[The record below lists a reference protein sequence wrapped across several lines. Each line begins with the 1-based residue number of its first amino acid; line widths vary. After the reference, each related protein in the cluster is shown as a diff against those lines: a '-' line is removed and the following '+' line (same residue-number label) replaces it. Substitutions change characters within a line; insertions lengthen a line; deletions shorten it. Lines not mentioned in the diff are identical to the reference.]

1 MMSKIVRT
9 QANFLYVF
17 IMIFGFYIVAHG
29 HLTPGGGFQGGAV
42 IATGVALIV
51 VSYNYDNVKK
61 WIKKTHLTGA
71 EAIGLLAFII
81 TAFMGIGTSFFY
93 NWLANTGFIFG
104 DRVPYG
110 PNPGYLNTAGTLPLM
125 NLAVGIE
132 VLGGLSVIVMYYLH
146 YLKEVD
152 RNAV

>member
-9 QANFLYVF
+9 QANFLYPL
-17 IMIFGFYIVAHG
+17 IMIFGFYIIAHG

-42 IATGVALIV
+42 IATGVALIAV
-51 VSYNYDNVKK
+51 AYSYKNVKA

-81 TAFMGIGTSFFY
+81 TALMGIGTSFFY
-93 NWLANTGFIFG
+93 NWLANSGLIFG
-104 DRVPYG
+104 ERVTYG
-110 PNPGYLNTAGTLPLM
+110 VNPGYLNTAGTLPIM

-132 VLGGLSVIVMYYLH
+132 VLGGLGVIIIYYLH
-146 YLKEVD
+146 YLKEVSKD
-152 RNAV
+152 AV

>member
-42 IATGVALIV
+42 IATGIALIV
-51 VSYNYDNVKK
+51 VSYNYNQIKK
-61 WIKKTHLTGA
+61 WIKKTHLTAA

-93 NWLANTGFIFG
+93 NWLANTGFLFG
-104 DRVPYG
+104 DRVSYG
-110 PNPGYLNTAGTLPLM
+110 PNPGYLNTAGTLPIM

-132 VLGGLSVIVMYYLH
+132 VLGGLSVIVIYYLH

-152 RNAV
+152 KNAV

>member
-9 QANFLYVF
+9 QANFLYTL

-51 VSYNYDNVKK
+51 VAYNYNSVKR
-61 WIKKTHLTGA
+61 WIKKSHLTGA

-81 TAFMGIGTSFFY
+81 TGFIGIGTSFFF
-93 NWLANTGFIFG
+93 NWLANTGLLFG
-104 DRVPYG
+104 DRISYG
-110 PNPGYLNTAGTLPLM
+110 VNPGYLNTAGTLPLM

-132 VLGGLSVIVMYYLH
+132 VFGGLGVIIMYYLH
-146 YLKEVD
+146 YLKEVSKD
-152 RNAV
+152 AV